1 MSLLSRFKIRTKLA
15 SIVGLAALSFCA
27 IIGSSAILSKNR
39 MLEDRT
45 DKLRTA
51 VNLLSGVARTLQ
63 DEVETGRLNLAEAQ
77 AQFRQRGRGM
87 TFDNGQG
94 YPVVYMQDTSILL
107 HGANPKLEGK
117 ITTSQAADGSLLSS
131 VIMDAGRK
139 GSEGS
144 TATYHYVRPGQ
155 NVPVPKLVYVR
166 NFEPWNISISYGLY
180 IDDLESDVNA
190 LMIRLGLIGGSI
202 LILMSLLSWFIAS
215 DVLGGLRRQQVRMKS
230 IAEGLLDQPVEETDR
245 GDEIGRMAET
255 LEVLRKT
262 SIVARTLTA
271 RQDEMKQRSEIEKR
285 QALVALADQFDVSVG
300 QLIGLMASGSTEL
313 EATAKSMT
321 QTAERTNDRSI
332 IVNAAAAEAGSRVQT
347 VASAA
352 EELTSSISE
361 ISRQV
366 SQSATIASA
375 AVQKARHTH
384 TVVQALAESARGIED
399 VIELITSIASQTN
412 LLALNATI
420 EAARAGDA
428 GRGFAVVAS
437 EVKTLASQTADAT
450 KEIGTRVAQIQ
461 EATSE
466 AVEAIRGITNTVDEV
481 GSISAMIAA
490 AIEQQRAATAE
501 IARNVT
507 QTAQATQE
515 VTTNIAD
522 VSQAVTETGT
532 AAGMVLVAASDLS
545 KQAEQLTAEVDIF
558 LTGVRAA

>member
-15 SIVGLAALSFCA
+15 LIVGLAAISICI
-27 IIGSSAILSKNR
+27 IIGSSAVLSKNR
-39 MLEDRT
+39 MIEDRT

-51 VNLLSGVARTLQ
+51 VNMLCGVAWTLQ
-63 DEVETGRLNLAEAQ
+63 EEVATGRLGMVDAQ

-94 YPVVYMQDTSILL
+94 YPVVYMQDTSVML
-107 HGANPKLEGK
+107 HGANPQLEGK
-117 ITTSQAADGSLLSS
+117 ITNAKAADGSLLSS
-131 VIMDAGRK
+131 VIMDAGRSSSQ
-139 GSEGS
+139 GG

-155 NVPVPKLVYVR
+155 DVPVPKVVYVR
-166 NFEPWNISISYGLY
+166 KFEPWDISISYGLY
-180 IDDLESDVNA
+180 VDDIESDVRA
-190 LMIRLGLIGGSI
+190 LMIRLGLISGLV

-215 DVLGGLRRQQVRMKS
+215 DVLGGLRRQQGRMKS

-255 LEVLRKT
+255 LEMLRKT

-271 RQDEMKQRSEIEKR
+271 EQDELKQRSEIEKR
-285 QALVALADQFDVSVG
+285 QALVVLADRFDVSVG

-321 QTAERTNDRSI
+321 DTADRTNHQSLA
-332 IVNAAAAEAGSRVQT
+332 VNAAAAEASSRVQT

-366 SQSATIASA
+366 SQSATITSA

-384 TVVQALAESARGIED
+384 AIVQALAESARGIED

-420 EAARAGDA
+420 EAARAGEA

-437 EVKTLASQTADAT
+437 EVKTLASQTAGAT

-461 EATSE
+461 AATNE
-466 AVEAIRGITNTVDEV
+466 AVEAIQGITNTVDEV

-515 VTTNIAD
+515 VTTNID
-522 VSQAVTETGT
+522 GVSHAVTETGN
-532 AAGMVLVAASDLS
+532 AAGMVLIAASNLS
-545 KQAEQLTAEVDIF
+545 KQAEQLTAEVDVF